1 MKKRMLSLVCAF
13 ISVTAFS
20 QGIQTAA
27 DFFKTVSDRY
37 ASIQDY
43 EASVSITAGR
53 SSMQGKVSFKRPE
66 MLRIDFSDPAEQV
79 ILFDGDSLTIYLP
92 GYSAILEQNVGMS
105 GVSAATAQ
113 GLALLKR
120 YYTVAYET
128 GQAAVPLDD
137 GSGQMVVNLILY
149 RRSASEAFSRIKLS
163 IDPDSKLIMYVEAT
177 TPQGEVY
184 KFRFTNYALN
194 TGMVEQ
200 RFLYDPPSSA
210 NNYSNFLFAE

>member
-13 ISVTAFS
+13 ISLAAFS

-27 DFFKTVSDRY
+27 DFFKTVSDKY

-137 GSGQMVVNLILY
+137 RRVGVFPPLFRQQAARLLGRDSRRGRRNPLPGLAQPPPDGPYVVLRIEKLKKLKKL
-149 RRSASEAFSRIKLS
+149 RS
-163 IDPDSKLIMYVEAT
+163 
-177 TPQGEVY
+177 
-184 KFRFTNYALN
+184 
-194 TGMVEQ
+194 
-200 RFLYDPPSSA
+200 
-210 NNYSNFLFAE
+210 